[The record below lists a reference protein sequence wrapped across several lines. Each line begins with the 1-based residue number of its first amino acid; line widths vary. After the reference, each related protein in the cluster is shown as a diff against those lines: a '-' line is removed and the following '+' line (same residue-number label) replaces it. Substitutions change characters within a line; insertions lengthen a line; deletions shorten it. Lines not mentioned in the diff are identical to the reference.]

1 MNVSG
6 RSRQSIENPTS
17 IVKGQGADWLPLA
30 MIVCACGPGRSDDEC
45 QILVAFYAKQ
55 IQLAR
60 SQWASMRFQPWAWQA
75 VRGGSGRQ
83 KMADTAAGGPT
94 VLRMILGRQLQA
106 LREKAGLS
114 YDQAAEA
121 IFASS
126 FTIRRMEKAEGGLRL
141 AKVKGLLM
149 AYGIT
154 DVREIDAFLSLAR
167 RASTPGWWHNFGD
180 VLPPWF
186 RTFPGL
192 EEAADLIRCYEP
204 QFVPGL
210 LQTEDYARALTAV
223 GFPAAPAE
231 ENERRVALRMARQQ
245 LLTRPAPPRLWA
257 VIDETVLRRQVAS
270 PEVMRGQ
277 IDRLIEATKLPNVT
291 LQVLPF
297 TAGPHQAMY
306 GMFHLF
312 RFPAPELPD
321 VIYGEN
327 MTSAFF
333 LDKPED
339 VTSYQEAIDRISALA
354 APAGQTRK
362 ILRDTRKDT

>member
-1 MNVSG
+1 M
-6 RSRQSIENPTS
+6 
-17 IVKGQGADWLPLA
+17 
-30 MIVCACGPGRSDDEC
+30 
-45 QILVAFYAKQ
+45 
-55 IQLAR
+55 
-60 SQWASMRFQPWAWQA
+60 
-75 VRGGSGRQ
+75 
-83 KMADTAAGGPT
+83 MADAPAGGAPT

-114 YDQAAEA
+114 YEQAADA

-126 FTIRRMEKAEGGLRL
+126 FTIRRMEKAEGGLRPN
-141 AKVKGLLM
+141 KVKGLLM

-154 DVREIDAFLSLAR
+154 DVREIDAFLALAR
-167 RASTPGWWHNFGD
+167 EASTPGWWHNFSD
-180 VLPPWF
+180 ILPSWF

-192 EEAADLIRCYEP
+192 EEAAELIRCYEP

-223 GFPAAPAE
+223 GFPDAPAE

-245 LLTRPAPPRLWA
+245 LLTRPSPPRLWA
-257 VIDETVLRRQVAS
+257 VIDETVLRRQVAG

-277 IDRLIEATKLPNVT
+277 IDHLIVAAELPNVT

-297 TAGPHQAMY
+297 AAGPHKAMY

-312 RFPAPELPD
+312 RFPTPELPD
-321 VIYGEN
+321 VVYGEN
-327 MTSAFF
+327 MTSGFY

-339 VTSYQEAIDRISALA
+339 VASYQEAMDRISAQA

-362 ILRDTRKDT
+362 ILRDARKDT